1 MTPKRIFA
9 TTAMAMLCTWLAWAG
24 PYCDIRKF
32 SILDGLAANSISDMK
47 QASDNLMWF
56 ATWNGL
62 SYYDGY
68 SFHTF
73 RDAPDGA
80 DVLSTNRIEA
90 IYPNTT
96 NDIWCLTSD
105 HRVYVYDTHEC
116 NYIDAGGELE
126 KMFGIEIRVVGIYTL
141 KNKVTWLVL
150 ENSDYIIRISNDTYM
165 KHGTAELI
173 KVGENG
179 FRGGKIW
186 YIRLDPK
193 GREWIL
199 SDKGTY
205 IYNRKFSTPQP
216 FKWIREV
223 DNVIFFA
230 TKDAKLAVYDD
241 HNRFS
246 MLQLP
251 AGVTRINELKN
262 TGYQLLIATDQGV
275 VIYNPRNFT
284 SELISVQHPN
294 QPMAEVKKMY
304 VDGKGLI
311 WCFTDG
317 QGVTIINPNT
327 DAKQWLYADAATPI
341 DRTVSDKYF
350 IMEDEHNT
358 LWVIPN
364 QGTFSY
370 FDRKT
375 GQLVPYR
382 LRSNSSGNYRIPYI
396 SKYMVSDQGILWVTG
411 RQDLTQINF
420 KYHTYKI
427 DPLDDVDTQ
436 ARSLLLDSKGR
447 YWTGFYHGCLKLSDS
462 HHNKI
467 GYITPGGQL
476 SPDPVLFSAHG
487 IYALYEDTSHRIWIG
502 TKGDGL
508 YLWDGSGNI
517 QHFTYQANDPTSLP
531 SNNIYDVH
539 QDRRGNIWMAT
550 YGGGLALVR
559 EQEGKVVFYNWRK
572 GLNWFK
578 PPMFQNTRTIDCTTA
593 GEVLVGTLDG
603 LVTFSDNTKD
613 FSKTKFY
620 TSQHRMGDKTSP
632 WANDVNSILVRK
644 DGKVSIT
651 TLGGTL
657 QRVEQKNLLANNLK
671 FDNNEQV
678 DPNEGITQGLVEDNR
693 GCLWI
698 IRESSIDK
706 YDPVT
711 RKMEVFG
718 ANDFDLNMTFTE
730 AHPIHDPATDDITV
744 GTPVGALTFNP
755 LKLTKTDYAPKIVFT
770 LLRYNGET
778 ERVPILHRKN
788 LVIPANKRNL
798 TINFAALDYTR
809 RYRTLYSYRIEGMT
823 PEGEWINLGGS
834 NALSFNRIP
843 HGSYVIKV
851 RATNTHGVWG
861 KYVAELPITVNPT
874 FWESV
879 WGRILIFFLISVILA
894 GVFYSY
900 STRQREKMN
909 HDISKMKND
918 FFSDA
923 SHQLRTPLTLIGGP
937 VAAVLDKEENLSGE
951 SRGLLQLVLRN
962 ANEML
967 ELLNR
972 MLKFDNN
979 TNFYTN
985 DGFHAVGSE
994 AAASAVVSGET
1005 VVDDSNAKQYLEELK
1020 AAEAEGQDEKADK
1033 REKGDKEFTILVV
1046 EDNADLRQFLYTI
1059 LHPQYN
1065 VLMAEN
1071 GKVGLSMARKMVPDF
1086 ILTDVTMPVMDGI
1099 TMIHHIKEDPDIS
1112 HIPIIILSA
1121 KASVEDQLKGFE
1133 EGIDGYLTKPFS
1145 GEYLKGRIEAAIHRR
1160 GTLQKEIL
1168 KQIEEKNN
1176 EALLTTRNP
1185 YQHQLELA
1193 ALRKDDPTAQAQPE
1207 APTLQQGTSGE
1218 ERSILNITIKDKTT
1232 EKIVRFITENMGNPD
1247 LKIDDIAQAMGMS
1260 RSVLYGKI
1268 KNAVGMTPIDFVRH
1282 IRIMRATELLRQTDD
1297 TLANIAFTVGFSD
1310 PKYFSKVFKKEMGII
1325 PSEFR
1330 ERTK

>member
-1 MTPKRIFA
+1 MRKKDDMTLKRTFA
-9 TTAMAMLCTWLAWAG
+9 TAAMAVFCALLSWAE

-32 SILDGLAANSISDMK
+32 SILDGLAANSISDLK

-73 RDAPDGA
+73 RDAPNGQDI
-80 DVLSTNRIEA
+80 LSTNRIEA

-105 HRVYVYDTHEC
+105 HHVYVYDTHLC
-116 NYIDAGGELE
+116 SFVNVGADLE
-126 KMFGIEIRVVGIYTL
+126 QIFGIEIRVRGIYCL

-150 ENSDYIIRISNDTYM
+150 ENTDYIIRIPEDTYLM
-165 KHGTAELI
+165 EGNPELI
-173 KVGENG
+173 KVGKNG
-179 FRGGKIW
+179 FRGGNIW

-199 SDKGTY
+199 SDKGAY
-205 IYNRKFSTPQP
+205 IYNKKFSTPLP

-223 DNVIFFA
+223 GNDIFFA
-230 TKDAKLAVYDD
+230 TADGKLAIYDN

-246 MLQLP
+246 MLPLP
-251 AGVTRINELKN
+251 AGVTRINELKH
-262 TGYQLLIATDQGV
+262 TRYQLLVATDQGV

-284 SELISVQHPN
+284 SELINVQSPS
-294 QPMAEVKKMY
+294 QPVAEVKKMY
-304 VDGKGLI
+304 VDAKGLI
-311 WCFTDG
+311 WCFTEG
-317 QGVTIINPNT
+317 QGVTIVNPET
-327 DAKQWLYADAATPI
+327 GAKSWLYADAENPA
-341 DRTVSDKYF
+341 DRTTSDNFF
-350 IMEDEHNT
+350 IMQDEHNT

-364 QGTFSY
+364 QGTFCY

-375 GQLVPYR
+375 GQLVPYL
-382 LRSNSSGNYRIPYI
+382 LRSNSSGNYRIPHI
-396 SKYMVSDQGILWVTG
+396 SRFLVSDQGILWVTG

-420 KYHTYKI
+420 KYHTYK
-427 DPLDDVDTQ
+427 LDKFDGVDTQ
-436 ARSLLLDSKGR
+436 VRALLLGSRGR
-447 YWTGFYHGCLKLSDS
+447 NWTGFYNGCLKLSDKN
-462 HHNKI
+462 HEKI
-467 GYITPGGQL
+467 GYLTPDGQL
-476 SPDPVLFSAHG
+476 SPAPVQFSPHG
-487 IYALYEDTSHRIWIG
+487 IYALYEDTHRRYWIG

-508 YLWDGSGNI
+508 YLFADGKV
-517 QHFTYQANDPTSLP
+517 QHFTCDAADPLSLP
-531 SNNIYDVH
+531 SNNIYDVC
-539 QDRRGNIWMAT
+539 QDRKGNIWVAT

-559 EQEGKVVFYNWRK
+559 EQEGRVFFLNRRK

-578 PPMFQNTRTIDCTTA
+578 DSKFAKTRTIDCTA
-593 GEVLVGTLDG
+593 NGEVLVGTVDG
-603 LVTFSDNTKD
+603 LVTFSDNVTD
-613 FSKTKFY
+613 FSKLKLY
-620 TSQHRMGDKTSP
+620 TSQHRQDDTSSL
-632 WANDVNSILVRK
+632 WANDVNSVLVRR
-644 DGKVSIT
+644 DGKVSVT

-657 QRVEQKNLLANNLK
+657 QRVEQKNLLADNLK
-671 FDNNEQV
+671 FDNNEQM
-678 DPNEGITQGLVEDNR
+678 DPNEGIVQGLVEDNR
-693 GCLWI
+693 GCIWV

-711 RKMEVFG
+711 HKMEVYG

-730 AHPIHDPATDDITV
+730 AKPIHDPATDDITV
-744 GTPVGALTFNP
+744 GTPMGSLTFNP
-755 LKLTKTDYAPKIVFT
+755 VTLTKTDYQPRIVFT
-770 LLRYNGET
+770 TLRYNGEP
-778 ERVPILHRKN
+778 ESVPILHCKK
-788 LVIPANKRNL
+788 LEIPANKRNL
-798 TINFAALDYTR
+798 SISFAALDYTR
-809 RYRTLYSYRIEGMT
+809 RYRTYYSYRIDGMT
-823 PEGEWINLGGS
+823 PEGEWISLGGS
-834 NALSFNRIP
+834 NVLSFNRIP
-843 HGSYVIKV
+843 HGNYIIKV
-851 RATNTHGVWG
+851 KATNTHGVWG
-861 KYVAELPITVNPT
+861 KYIAELPVTVNPT

-879 WGRILIFFLISVILA
+879 WGRGLIFLLICGILA

-900 STRQREKMN
+900 NSRQREKMN
-909 HDISKMKND
+909 HDLSVMKNE

-923 SHQLRTPLTLIGGP
+923 SHKLRTPLALIGGP
-937 VAAVLDKEENLSGE
+937 VTTVLDKEQNLSEE
-951 SRGLLQLVLRN
+951 SRNLLKIVQRN
-962 ANEML
+962 AKEML
-967 ELLNR
+967 EMLNKI
-972 MLKFDNN
+972 LKFDNN
-979 TNFYTN
+979 ANFYTN
-985 DGFHAVGSE
+985 DGLQAIGSGAS
-994 AAASAVVSGET
+994 AAAVVAGDT
-1005 VVDDSNAKQYLEELK
+1005 VDDANAKQYLEEIK
-1020 AAEAEGQDEKADK
+1020 ADETAEQGSKDEKKDK
-1033 REKGDKEFTILVV
+1033 DFTILVV

-1065 VLMAEN
+1065 ILMAEN

-1099 TMIHHIKEDPDIS
+1099 TMIHNIKQDPDIS

-1145 GEYLKGRIEAAIHRR
+1145 GTYLKGRIEAAINRR
-1160 GTLQKEIL
+1160 STLQQEIL
-1168 KQIEEKNN
+1168 KKIEEQDNQM
-1176 EALLTTRNP
+1176 LLTTRNP
-1185 YQHQLELA
+1185 FQQQLEQA
-1193 ALRKDDPTAQAQPE
+1193 ALRKENGGQA
-1207 APTLQQGTSGE
+1207 APARTLQLGEPGE

-1232 EKIVRFITENMGNPD
+1232 EKILRFITENMANPD

-1268 KNAVGMTPIDFVRH
+1268 KTAVGMTPIDFVRH